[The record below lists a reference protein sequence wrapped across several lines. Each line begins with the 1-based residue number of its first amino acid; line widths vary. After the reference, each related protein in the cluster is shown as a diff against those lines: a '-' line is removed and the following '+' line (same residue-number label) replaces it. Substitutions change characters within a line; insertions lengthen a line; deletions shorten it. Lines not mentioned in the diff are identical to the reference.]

1 MLPTIAHALK
11 HASDSRPLTPG
22 VSTLSRDER
31 TRAAAVLRHRR
42 CAPEHAAY
50 VRSRCLYDRDAL
62 PRWHQAD
69 RGRES
74 RHRGHHHVA
83 DEGAYSR
90 IPAWNGRQ
98 HFLAI
103 GRLVVLDNLDAL
115 KAAQVS
121 LDTFLAYL
129 RVRTGYVQHQ
139 RTGRRCI
146 VRPDTLASVLDVSE
160 NTVHRCQR
168 VARSLGL
175 EVVVVRGRMLTVDE
189 CMAARRRG
197 SAQRGLSTEVA
208 FTIPR
213 SRGAH
218 VYFVTPT
225 RGRASSPRNRTL
237 NSSPTDGASADK
249 TDATPSR
256 PRRRGAARDLARQ
269 VHDRLPWL
277 TTESPNRCVP
287 ALTRFALAST
297 PWTAEH
303 IIHALA
309 DDALR
314 RGITHQ
320 LRAEKIATRPA
331 VVLAGLLRH
340 LDEIADHPDAPAF
353 APDPCGRPDCDGHGW
368 ITVGANTVA
377 ACPDCPRELRGRNL
391 DELDGDAALMDV
403 DEEPPF

>member
-1 MLPTIAHALK
+1 MLPTITHARGLDT
-11 HASDSRPLTPG
+11 HREGSGSG
-22 VSTLSRDER
+22 VSGLTMAEAV
-31 TRAAAVLRHRR
+31 RARAVLAHRK
-42 CAPEHAAY
+42 CAPEHASY
-50 VRSRCLYDRDAL
+50 VRSRCVYDVRAL

-69 RGRES
+69 RGYS
-74 RHRGHHHVA
+74 ARHRGHHAVA
-83 DEGAYSR
+83 DAGAYAR

-103 GRLVVLDNLDAL
+103 ARVLVLEQLGVLKD
-115 KAAQVS
+115 AQVAP
-121 LDTFLAYL
+121 DTFLTYL

-168 VARSLGL
+168 VARRLGL
-175 EVVVVRGRMLTVDE
+175 EVVVVAGRMLTVDE

-213 SRGAH
+213 RRGAS
-218 VYFVTPT
+218 VYLVTPT
-225 RGRASSPRNRTL
+225 RGRGSFPRNRTL

-249 TDATPSR
+249 ADATPSR
-256 PRRRGAARDLARQ
+256 PRRRGPAWHLARQ

-277 TTESPNRCVP
+277 ASESPGRCVP
-287 ALTRFALAST
+287 PLTRFALAST
-297 PWTAEH
+297 PWTAEQ
-303 IIHALA
+303 IVHALA

-340 LDEIADHPDAPAF
+340 LDEVADHPDAPAF
-353 APDPCGRPDCDGHGW
+353 AHEPCGRPDCDGHGW
-368 ITVGANTVA
+368 ITIDATTVA
-377 ACPDCPRELRGRNL
+377 PCPDCPRGLRGQNL
-391 DELDGDAALMDV
+391 DELDAAGGEDLDH
-403 DEEPPF
+403 EPPF